1 MIARLKDLLTRRDEP
16 AGGES
21 RIRLAAAAL
30 LVEAA
35 LLDGHMDEGERAHI
49 LDLLGG
55 HFALDADQAAQL
67 LAEAVAAVGDSVQL
81 HGFTKAVK
89 DNFDAGER
97 IRLIEM
103 LWQVAYADGHLHDY
117 EANLV
122 RRVAGLLYVPDQESG
137 AARKRALARL
147 DMNDGLA

>member
-1 MIARLKDLLTRRDEP
+1 MIGRLKDLLARRDDSAAP
-16 AGGES
+16 DA

-35 LLDGHMDEGERAHI
+35 QLDGHMDEAEQARIRAV
-49 LDLLGG
+49 LAG
-55 HFALDADQAAQL
+55 HFGLGADETARL
-67 LAEAVAAVGDSVQL
+67 VAEAREAVEQSVEL
-81 HGFTKAVK
+81 HGFTKVVK
-89 DNFDAGER
+89 DNFDADQR
-97 IRLIEM
+97 VRMIEM
-103 LWQVAYADGHLHDY
+103 LWEVAFADGQLHDY

-147 DMNDGLA
+147 GLKDGLA

>member
-1 MIARLKDLLTRRDEP
+1 MIGRLKDLLARRDDSAAP
-16 AGGES
+16 DA

-35 LLDGHMDEGERAHI
+35 QLDGHMDEAEQERIRTVLA
-49 LDLLGG
+49 GY
-55 HFALDADQAAQL
+55 FAMSADETARL
-67 LAEAVAAVGDSVQL
+67 VAEAREAVERSVEL
-81 HGFTKAVK
+81 HGFTKVVK
-89 DNFDAGER
+89 DNFDADQR
-97 IRLIEM
+97 VRMVEM
-103 LWQVAYADGHLHDY
+103 LWEVAFADGQLHDY

-147 DMNDGLA
+147 GLEDGLA

>member
-1 MIARLKDLLTRRDEP
+1 MIGRLMDLLTRRDEP
-16 AGGES
+16 AGADS

-30 LVEAA
+30 LVESA
-35 LLDGHMDEGERAHI
+35 LLDGHMDEAERTHI
-49 LDLLGG
+49 LDLLRG
-55 HFALDADQAAQL
+55 HFGLDAGQAAQL
-67 LAEAVAAVGDSVQL
+67 MAEAIAAVGQAVEL

-89 DNFDAGER
+89 DNFDADER
-97 IRLIEM
+97 VRLIEM

-147 DMNDGLA
+147 GMNDGLA